1 MTSDKIRFHTIR
13 TLLID
18 DDEDDYFLT
27 KKTLKQ
33 TRTIN
38 ASIEWVPDYDAALQK
53 CKETDYDAVL
63 IDYKIGDRNGID
75 FIKESKKIPCRSP
88 FILLTGIQDEQLGIK
103 AIRLGA
109 EDYLVK
115 SEITPELLERSIL
128 YAIERFES
136 RRTEQE
142 LIEKRI
148 LEQSE
153 RHFRSLIE
161 NSADGIALMNHKFHF
176 TYVTPSIENILG
188 YSPNQILVLDA
199 KPLIHPDDL
208 SKIQHKFKGI
218 TKKAGEY
225 TTSLVRCK
233 HHNGAWRWIEIT
245 ASNMLHDPNIHS
257 YVLNFRDVT
266 SRVKLE
272 QLKDEF
278 LSIASHELKTPL
290 TTIKGYI
297 QLLEKYFQK
306 IQDEK
311 ALRYIHQS
319 DVYIDKLNQLISD
332 LLDISRIQSGRMQ
345 LKLEE
350 TRLCTLIKKTVKAL
364 QYLSSRHK
372 LHVTCDSDPKL
383 FADKERIEQVLTNL
397 IANAIKY
404 SPHAENIEI
413 RLSKKGKYAQ
423 VSVKDYGIGIS
434 KSAQKRLFER
444 FYRVDKTAST
454 FSGLGIGLYI
464 SNEIIKRHQGKM
476 WVESDEDA
484 GSTFYFTLP
493 LQN

>member
-1 MTSDKIRFHTIR
+1 MTSDKTRFHTIR

-18 DDEDDYFLT
+18 DDADDFLLT

-38 ASIEWVPDYDAALQK
+38 ASIEWVSSYDEALKK
-53 CKETDYDAVL
+53 CQETEYDAVL
-63 IDYKIGDRNGID
+63 IDYKMGDRNGID
-75 FIKESKKIPCRSP
+75 FIRESKKIPCRSP

-115 SEITPELLERSIL
+115 SEITPELLERSLL
-128 YAIERFES
+128 YAIERSES
-136 RRTEQE
+136 RMKEHE
-142 LIEKRI
+142 LMEKQI

-153 RHFRSLIE
+153 RHYRSLIE
-161 NSADGIALMNHKFHF
+161 NSADGIALMDHTYHF

-188 YSPNQILVLDA
+188 YTPKQILSIDVQT
-199 KPLIHPDDL
+199 LIHVDDL
-208 SKIQHKFKGI
+208 PKIQNKFKDI
-218 TKKAGEY
+218 TKKPGEY
-225 TTSLVRCK
+225 TTSLARCK
-233 HHNGAWRWIEIT
+233 HRNGSWRWIENT
-245 ASNMLHDPNIHS
+245 ASNMLHDPNINAF
-257 YVLNFRDVT
+257 VLNFRDVS
-266 SRVKLE
+266 SRVKLQ

-306 IQDEK
+306 IKDEK

-319 DVYIDKLNQLISD
+319 DIYVDKLNQLISD

-345 LKLEE
+345 LNLEE
-350 TRLCTLIKKTVKAL
+350 TRLCPLLKKTVKAL
-364 QYLSSRHK
+364 QYLSSKHK
-372 LHVTCDSDPKL
+372 LHILCDINPKL

-397 IANAIKY
+397 ISNAIKY
-404 SPHAENIEI
+404 SPQNNNIEI
-413 RLSKKGKYAQ
+413 KLMKKGKFAQ
-423 VSVKDYGIGIS
+423 ISVQDFGVGIS
-434 KSAQKRLFER
+434 QAAQKRLFER
-444 FYRVDKTAST
+444 FYRADKTANS

-476 WVESDEDA
+476 WVESEEDK